1 MGADSLALALTAAP
15 PRLVVLDIDS
25 NFVDDAA
32 MAVIAKGL
40 EKNRVL
46 RNLSLK
52 GNAIGEKVW

>member
-1 MGADSLALALTAAP
+1 MALTLKAAP
-15 PRLVVLDIDS
+15 PRLVVLDVVS

-52 GNAIGEKVW
+52 RNAIGEKV